1 MWEFLND
8 PNKQLKSGQNPNTS
22 YVDHILECPA
32 GCRYL
37 FSILL
42 LKNKPIIGNISL
54 SHF

>member
-32 GCRYL
+32 GYVVTCFPFFY
-37 FSILL
+37 
-42 LKNKPIIGNISL
+42 
-54 SHF
+54 